1 MYQTRPANEYPN
13 TAVVAPTSTGSL
25 EEQFS
30 YGLDHLRDGLG
41 LAEITPTNGL
51 RRKAQLVRLARLAFD
66 IRPSA
71 P

>member
-1 MYQTRPANEYPN
+1 MYQGRPANEYPN
-13 TAVVAPTSTGSL
+13 SRRGPYLHGSL

-41 LAEITPTNGL
+41 LAEISRKKRTQ
-51 RRKAQLVRLARLAFD
+51 RKAQLAGLLACLRYSS
-66 IRPSA
+66 SA